1 MYKYKASICIFL
13 VMISIIPPP
22 SLSHIKVC
30 NVVFSEVGPLE
41 EGAPSLLCRG
51 LRLWWLQDG
60 SNGFVKNGLQ
70 SLLGQGAAFQ
80 VLHCSNLL
88 HHRLS
93 LLHGDGCHLLVLQAG
108 QSVGIIPQ
116 IDLGPHKEFR
126 SVGAMVGN
134 LWVPLQEKNN
144 N

>member
-1 MYKYKASICIFL
+1 MI
-13 VMISIIPPP
+13 ISIIPPP
-22 SLSHIKVC
+22 SLSHKSVY
-30 NVVFSEVGPLE
+30 VAFSEVGPLE

-126 SVGAMVGN
+126 SVGTMVGN